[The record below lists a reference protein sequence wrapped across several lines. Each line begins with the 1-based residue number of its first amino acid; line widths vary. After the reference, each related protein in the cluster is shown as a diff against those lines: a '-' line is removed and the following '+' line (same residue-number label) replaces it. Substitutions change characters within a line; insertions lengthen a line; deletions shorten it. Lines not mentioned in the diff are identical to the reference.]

1 MSFLVNLKNLFGSQP
16 TVTRTLSR
24 PEFRVVRAAPPDDTE
39 IIQIEKDLQLVT
51 QMRTYDAA
59 VATEATYDWLAW
71 ASSGSFEVLS
81 AWQRLT
87 YLARSLERD
96 NPYAR
101 SFLRELQ
108 NNVIGNQGI
117 RLQPK
122 VKNQKGSNLNKK
134 LNDQITEAWKR
145 WNKKGNCDVTREY
158 SGIQLD
164 ELILRSLARD
174 GGCLLRLYKGF
185 ANEARFAVQLISID
199 CLDLFFNQIQ
209 APEHRITTGVET
221 NMLGE
226 VTAYHL
232 MRPMEKDL
240 TANQMIGQ
248 RIRIPANEIIH
259 VWMPMR
265 SDSVREV
272 TWFAPVMTKLRHLD
286 KYEIATSIAARAAA
300 EQQGFFEREPG
311 AAPYEGQ
318 GETPEGEL
326 VHESAPGTWTQ
337 LPPGVKAVSFPVGQ
351 KGDPYKD
358 MRKEM
363 LRSIASGLGGLYPTM
378 AQDLEN
384 VNYSS
389 ARFGKEETIIVWRS
403 MQRFFIESV
412 KQRIFETWL
421 ECQVLAGTVE
431 ASIAQLDTIKDQV
444 SWKPRGFPYINPKDD
459 VSSSIQAIAFGLSS
473 HSHELAELGLDREEL
488 FEELSEDK
496 DAAERWGLVFVDPMG
511 RAPFLGTAEDPSI
524 TGAAEAGAVEPS
536 ATPAASSGSGTSKQP
551 KPRQ

>member
-1 MSFLVNLKNLFGSQP
+1 MSLLSSFKSLFGYREEVASKIVP
-16 TVTRTLSR
+16 RPDFHLVRTL
-24 PEFRVVRAAPPDDTE
+24 PPPDAE
-39 IIQIEKDLQLVT
+39 LIQIEKDIQLVT
-51 QMRTYDAA
+51 QLRTYDAA
-59 VATEATYDWLAW
+59 VPTEATYDWLAW
-71 ASSGSFEVLS
+71 ASSGSFEVLN

-108 NNVIGNQGI
+108 NNVIGAFGI

-134 LNDQITEAWKR
+134 LNDQITEAWKQF
-145 WNKKGNCDVTREY
+145 NKKGECDVTREY

-174 GGCLLRLYKGF
+174 GGCLLRLYRGF
-185 ANEARFAVQLISID
+185 ANKARFAVQLISID
-199 CLDLFFNQIQ
+199 CLDLFYNVIQ
-209 APEHRITTGVET
+209 APDKRITTGIET
-221 NMLGE
+221 NVYGE

-232 MRPMEKDL
+232 LKPMEKDL

-248 RIRIPANEIIH
+248 RIRVPASEMIH

-272 TWFAPVMTKLRHLD
+272 TWFA
-286 KYEIATSIAARAAA
+286 ARAAA

-311 AAPYEGQ
+311 APPYEGQ
-318 GETPEGEL
+318 GSTAEGQL
-326 VHESAPGTWTQ
+326 IHESAPGTWTE
-337 LPPGVKAVSFPVGQ
+337 LPPGIKAVSFPVGQ

-363 LRSIASGLGGLYPTM
+363 LRSICAGLGSLYPTL
-378 AQDLEN
+378 AQDLEH

-389 ARFGKEETIIVWRS
+389 ARFGKEEMIIVWRS
-403 MQRFFIESV
+403 IQRFFVESV
-412 KQRIFETWL
+412 KQRIFENFL
-421 ECQVLAGTVE
+421 ECGILAGNVE
-431 ASIAQLDTIKDQV
+431 ASITQLDSIKEQV
-444 SWKPRGFPYINPKDD
+444 AWKPRGFPYINPKDD

-473 HSHELAELGLDREEL
+473 HSHELAELGLDREEM
-488 FEELSEDK
+488 FEELSQDK
-496 DAAERWGLVFVDPMG
+496 ESAARWGLVFVDPMG
-511 RAPFLGTAEDPSI
+511 RAPFLGTAEVPELS
-524 TGAAEAGAVEPS
+524 GAEEAEEVEPGEL
-536 ATPAASSGSGTSKQP
+536 AALGGAPNNGAKPAP
-551 KPRQ
+551 KRRFSEI

>member
-1 MSFLVNLKNLFGSQP
+1 MKFFDQIRNLLAGQP
-16 TVTRTLSR
+16 QRTISR
-24 PEFRVVRAAPPDDTE
+24 PEFKLVRTEVPDDTE
-39 IIQIEKDLQLVT
+39 ILQIEKDLQLVT
-51 QMRTYDAA
+51 QLRSYDAA
-59 VATEATYDWLAW
+59 IPTEATYDWLAW
-71 ASSGSFEVLS
+71 ASSGSFEVLN

-134 LNDQITEAWKR
+134 VNDQITEAWKK

-174 GGCLLRLYKGF
+174 GGCLLRLYRGF
-185 ANEARFAVQLISID
+185 DNDARFAVQLISID

-209 APEHRITTGVET
+209 APGMRITTGVET
-221 NMLGE
+221 NLLGE

-248 RIRIPANEIIH
+248 RIRIPASEMIH
-259 VWMPMR
+259 VWCPMR

-300 EQQGFFEREPG
+300 EQQGFFERDSG
-311 AAPYEGQ
+311 AVPYEGQ
-318 GETPEGEL
+318 GETADGEL

-363 LRSIASGLGGLYPTM
+363 LRSICAGLGSLYPTM

-403 MQRFFIESV
+403 LQRFFIESV

-421 ECQVLAGTVE
+421 ECAILAGNVE
-431 ASIAQLDTIKDQV
+431 TSVLQLETIKDQV

-459 VSSSIQAIAFGLSS
+459 VTSSIQAISFGLSS
-473 HSHELAELGLDREEL
+473 HSHELAELGLDREEM

-496 DAAERWGLVFVDPMG
+496 EAAERWGLVFVDPMG
-511 RAPFLGTAEDPSI
+511 RAPFLGTAEDPSV
-524 TGAAEAGAVEPS
+524 TPGGEAAAVDQPKS
-536 ATPAASSGSGTSKQP
+536 VAPAAPAANGSS
-551 KPRQ
+551 KPVKARQ